1 MQRLFTV
8 LIIVGMAAG
17 LGVGAYAHDTL
28 PAADAK
34 DLAGYFALV
43 TGVFLTLI
51 KMIIAPLVF
60 TTLAGGVAHM
70 GDASAAGRVAVKTLG
85 WFIIAGII
93 SLSIGMVM
101 VDLLQPGAGFQAAT
115 ATTGAGQGAN
125 VAAAAAHLN
134 LKDFLAHVF
143 PTSIVDA
150 MAKNEV
156 LQIVVFSLFAGFAMG
171 ALGEK
176 VSGLVE
182 LLHQGAQVMLKVTD
196 YVMTLAPIAVF
207 SSVAGVMTTY
217 GLAVL
222 STYAKFVGGFYLSL
236 GLFWVLLGVVGFIA
250 IGRRFPALVL
260 AIREPALIAFS
271 TASSEAAYPR
281 LLEKL
286 EQFGVSNR
294 IASFVLPLGY
304 SFNLDGSMM
313 YTTFASLFIAQAFNV
328 PLSFEQKLLM
338 MAMLMITS
346 KGIAGVPRASLVVVQ
361 AVLPMFKIPEAGIAL
376 ILGVD
381 WCLDMGRTCTNVI
394 GNSVAAAAVARSE
407 GQLRAPEANAP

>member
-8 LIIVGMAAG
+8 LIILGMAAG

-28 PAADAK
+28 PVADAK
-34 DLAGYFALV
+34 DLAGHFSLV

-85 WFIIAGII
+85 WFIIAGIV

-101 VDLLQPGAGFQAAT
+101 VDLLQPGAGFQTAASS
-115 ATTGAGQGAN
+115 ASGGSSASAS
-125 VAAAAAHLN
+125 AAHLN

-207 SSVAGVMTTY
+207 SAVASVMTTY

-222 STYAKFVGGFYLSL
+222 ATYAKFVGGFYLSL
-236 GLFWVLLGVVGFIA
+236 GLFWLLLGVVGFIA

-328 PLSFEQKLLM
+328 PLSLEQKLLM
-338 MAMLMITS
+338 MAMLMVTS

-407 GQLRAPEANAP
+407 GQLRAPETNSP

>member
-8 LIIVGMAAG
+8 LIILGMAAG

-85 WFIIAGII
+85 WFIIAGIV

-101 VDLLQPGAGFQAAT
+101 VDLLQPGAGFQTAAST
-115 ATTGAGQGAN
+115 AGGGASAS
-125 VAAAAAHLN
+125 ASAAHLN

-150 MAKNEV
+150 MARNEV

-207 SSVAGVMTTY
+207 SAVAGVMTTY

-338 MAMLMITS
+338 MAMLMVTS

-407 GQLRAPEANAP
+407 GQLRAPETNSP

>member
-85 WFIIAGII
+85 WFIIAGIV

-101 VDLLQPGAGFQAAT
+101 VDLLQPGAGFQAAN
-115 ATTGAGQGAN
+115 ATTGGGQGAN

-207 SSVAGVMTTY
+207 SAVAGVMTTY

-236 GLFWVLLGVVGFIA
+236 GLFIA

-338 MAMLMITS
+338 MAMLMVTS

-407 GQLRAPEANAP
+407 GQLRAPETNPA

>member
-8 LIIVGMAAG
+8 LIILGMAAG
-17 LGVGAYAHDTL
+17 LGIGAYAHDTL

-85 WFIIAGII
+85 WFIIAGIV

-115 ATTGAGQGAN
+115 SAAGGAPSSSAAT
-125 VAAAAAHLN
+125 AHLN

-207 SSVAGVMTTY
+207 SAVAGVMTTY

-338 MAMLMITS
+338 MAMLMVTS

-407 GQLRAPEANAP
+407 GQLRAPETNSL

>member
-8 LIIVGMAAG
+8 LIILGMAAG

-28 PAADAK
+28 QAADAK

-85 WFIIAGII
+85 WFIIAGIV

-101 VDLLQPGAGFQAAT
+101 VDLLQPGAGFQAAVSSASGAPSASA
-115 ATTGAGQGAN
+115 AT
-125 VAAAAAHLN
+125 AHLN

-207 SSVAGVMTTY
+207 SAVAGVMTTY

-328 PLSFEQKLLM
+328 PLSLEQKLLM
-338 MAMLMITS
+338 MAMLMVTS

-407 GQLRAPEANAP
+407 GQLRAPETNSP

>member
-1 MQRLFTV
+1 MQRLFTL
-8 LIIVGMAAG
+8 LIAVGMFAG
-17 LGVGAYAHDTL
+17 LAIGAYAHENL
-28 PAADAK
+28 APADAK
-34 DLAGYFALV
+34 ELAGYFSLV

-70 GDASAAGRVAVKTLG
+70 GDASAAGRVAAKTIG
-85 WFIIAGII
+85 WFIIAGVL
-93 SLSIGMVM
+93 SLTIGMIM
-101 VDLLQPGAGFQAAT
+101 VELLQPGAGFQT
-115 ATTGAGQGAN
+115 AT
-125 VAAAAAHLN
+125 VAANGAPSTGVALAKLN

-143 PTSIVDA
+143 PSSIVDA

-156 LQIVVFSLFAGFAMG
+156 LQIVVFSLFAGSAMG
-171 ALGEK
+171 ALGER

-196 YVMTLAPIAVF
+196 YVMAVAPIAVF
-207 SSVAGVMTTY
+207 SAVAGVMTTY
-217 GLAVL
+217 GAGLLA
-222 STYAKFVGGFYLSL
+222 TYAKFVGGFYLSL
-236 GLFWVLLGVVGFIA
+236 SILWVLLAAVGLIA
-250 IGRRFPALVL
+250 VGRRFLSL
-260 AIREPALIAFS
+260 LGAIREPALIAFS

-328 PLSFEQKLLM
+328 PLTFEQKVLM
-338 MAMLMITS
+338 LALLMITS
-346 KGIAGVPRASLVVVQ
+346 KGIASVPRASLVVIQ

-381 WCLDMGRTCTNVI
+381 WCLDMGRTATNVI
-394 GNSVAAAAVARSE
+394 GNSVAAAAIARWE
-407 GQLRAPEANAP
+407 GQLRAPDTKSS